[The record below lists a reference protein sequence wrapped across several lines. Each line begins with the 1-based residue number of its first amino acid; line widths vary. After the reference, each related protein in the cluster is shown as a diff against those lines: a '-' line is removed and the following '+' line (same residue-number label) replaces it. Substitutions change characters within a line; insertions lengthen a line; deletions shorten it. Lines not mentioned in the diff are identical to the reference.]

1 MRDEGWGGRYDGV
14 VFDLDGVLTDSEH
27 LWEENWTGYSGRH
40 GRAWAPSNTTAMMG
54 MSMPETARYLA
65 DHTGSDE
72 PPPAIAVRL
81 TDWMIEALR
90 DGRVELAPG
99 AYDLVAT
106 VARRVPVAL
115 ASSAPRRMI
124 DAVLAATAL
133 APFFAEVVSS
143 EEVTRGKPSPDVYL
157 EAARR
162 LERDPRRCLAVEDS
176 SNGIKSAV
184 AAGLAV
190 IALPNRL
197 YPPRSEVLALCT
209 MVATSLTDVQA
220 GLVARIDGKELVVPN
235 AGDGRGGGE
244 P

>member
-1 MRDEGWGGRYDGV
+1 MQTSTNGRYDGV
-14 VFDLDGVLTDSEH
+14 VFDLDGVLTDTEH

-40 GRAWAPSNTTAMMG
+40 GRAWEPSNTTAMMG

-65 DHTGSDE
+65 EHTGSGE

-81 TDWMIEALR
+81 TDWMIDALR

-99 AYDLVAT
+99 AYDLVTT

-124 DAVLAATAL
+124 DAVLAATGL
-133 APFFAEVVSS
+133 TPFFTDVVSS
-143 EEVTRGKPSPDVYL
+143 EEVARGKPSPDVYV

-162 LERDPRRCLAVEDS
+162 IGREPRRCLGVEDS

-197 YPPRSEVLALCT
+197 YPPTPDVLALCT
-209 MVATSLTDVQA
+209 MVASSLTEVRD
-220 GLVARIDGKELVVPN
+220 GLVARLDGE
-235 AGDGRGGGE
+235 
-244 P
+244 